1 MEFSFQLFETLT
13 ATYKKGVIEQNVSHH
28 ARGETIILGVVCARG
43 PQLEK
48 PESHAIV
55 AFHVQ
60 ASLIRWR
67 DIRCETSGVRIG
79 EG

>member
-1 MEFSFQLFETLT
+1 MEFSFQLFETLS
-13 ATYKKGVIEQNVSHH
+13 ATFKKGVIDKTFHTTQEAKRLFSVLF
-28 ARGETIILGVVCARG
+28 ARRG
-43 PQLEK
+43 PQLER